1 MKNIEGIRLGG
12 RAPSEESCH
21 GTESDLKKEKEK
33 KHDCVNRYRPTYLS
47 IKKKKKKN
55 KTRYTIVERRF

>member
-47 IKKKKKKN
+47 IKKKKKKQN
-55 KTRYTIVERRF
+55 